1 LSEHGVKG
9 VITWLHYRDLP
20 RAMRF
25 YEDVIGFEL
34 AVDQGWSKRYRIREV
49 AYLGLVDESR
59 GYHRASEA
67 KPVIVCLNVTDA
79 DAWYRRLVERGVE
92 VESQPRESERL
103 RIKVFMLRDPEG
115 YVIEAQQSL
124 PGALSI

>member
-1 LSEHGVKG
+1 
-9 VITWLHYRDLP
+9 
-20 RAMRF
+20 
-25 YEDVIGFEL
+25 
-34 AVDQGWSKRYRIREV
+34 
-49 AYLGLVDESR
+49 
-59 GYHRASEA
+59 
-67 KPVIVCLNVTDA
+67 
-79 DAWYRRLVERGVE
+79 VERGVE